1 MLDLFGGHRPKS
13 VRVGHIWVTPWKRMC
28 TSICSTQPRHTS
40 NEVLAY
46 QYFLL
51 LVAFSYPPFLFADA
65 PAWRVVGTIWGKVR
79 TLSSPFRT
87 ALELSIPKPTTIAK
101 CRPQLILWLRWL
113 WWSWGSLVCAWF
125 MLILLQYCLLGLLE
139 HHWEILRAFHSVS
152 RFGMFQL
159 SGWLRWTVYTCF
171 RAMPATSNVSAGT
184 VRWRAGDTMA
194 GWRARWKPRAL
205 FLLGDRRSRCHCLGG
220 GNLCRV
226 EVKEKEKEG
235 PKGNEKVRQDR
246 WQPGAEWIRWW
257 DATFGG
263 SLWNTYK
270 CLFYAIFCRHLP
282 KHAHLCAA

>member
-1 MLDLFGGHRPKS
+1 
-13 VRVGHIWVTPWKRMC
+13 MC

-40 NEVLAY
+40 NEVLAC

-159 SGWLRWTVYTCF
+159 SGWLRWTVTHASERCQQQATYQQGLSDGEQETQWPLKSALEAPCPLSSGWSEVSLSLPWWWQF
-171 RAMPATSNVSAGT
+171 VSCGGQGKGERRTKRQRKGPSRPMTTWSRMDPVMRCNLWWLPLEHLQMP
-184 VRWRAGDTMA
+184 
-194 GWRARWKPRAL
+194 
-205 FLLGDRRSRCHCLGG
+205 LL
-220 GNLCRV
+220 
-226 EVKEKEKEG
+226 
-235 PKGNEKVRQDR
+235 
-246 WQPGAEWIRWW
+246 
-257 DATFGG
+257 
-263 SLWNTYK
+263 
-270 CLFYAIFCRHLP
+270 RHLLQAFAQACTLMCSL
-282 KHAHLCAA
+282 KA